1 MNDLLLKEDINQV
14 KNVVQELDLLT
25 FMSLESLDSA
35 SWRMF
40 QSLVN
45 SYAGSI
51 LVVMPDV
58 FAEDEKS
65 EPLYELEKFETKD
78 MRTLTARE
86 REILLLIASGKCNKN
101 IARELDISD
110 GTVKVHVKNMM
121 RKLNV
126 HSRLEAAVWAL
137 ESGIGKISEVPI
149 WNLKNEY
156 S

>member
-40 QSLVN
+40 QSLVS

-51 LVVMPDV
+51 LVVIPDV
-58 FAEDEKS
+58 FAEDEQH
-65 EPLYELEKFETKD
+65 EFLGELKKFTTKD
-78 MRTLTARE
+78 MRNLTPRE
-86 REILLLIASGKCNKN
+86 REILLLIASGKCNKI
-101 IARELDISD
+101 IARKLDISD

-137 ESGIGKISEVPI
+137 ESGIGKISEVPT